1 MSVWADLCPFAT
13 FKNSDNSLM
22 KHYFLAFA
30 YCLLSQPSFS
40 QGISIDSTFSGDGVL
55 ETEITPNKQY
65 YGSAIKPQPD
75 GKILACGHPISSPA
89 TKLSIVRYLSD
100 GQIDSTFLFTGQ
112 ISFQGSRCVIGLQED
127 GKILCGFRTGLIRR
141 LADGKIDSTFG
152 TNGFVPHTP
161 NYDVT
166 ALIILPN
173 GKIAVVGD
181 RNDDPTLGYVV
192 RVYHP
197 NGTLDSSF
205 SNDGILTYKHGAG
218 ISYIL
223 NAQAQTDGKI
233 LLAGDYYATNGELK
247 FTVLRLTP
255 EGAFDQTFGINGFV
269 DDVLGGDNQVSG
281 MAIQADGK
289 IVVTGFVGFPKK
301 LIVLRYLSNGTRDT
315 SFGIDGLQNQVI
327 DELAEGRDVLIREDG
342 KILLLGRMEDTQTN
356 SNQIFLAQ
364 LLADGT
370 LDTAFG
376 NNGIF
381 ISPVPTASF
390 GPCSMFL
397 TEGNKL
403 VVGRNSSVSS
413 NPLIITR
420 FILDLNVGILNPGS
434 DIQQNLLIYPNPIT
448 DHFTLHFAL
457 QAPERVSIN
466 LFDMSGKLV
475 RRLAQ
480 DQFFDAGEHKE
491 TFETRQEL
499 PSGNY
504 ALAISIEGKIV
515 SSIQILK
522 K

>member
-1 MSVWADLCPFAT
+1 
-13 FKNSDNSLM
+13 M
-22 KHYFLAFA
+22 KHYFLALA
-30 YCLLSQPSFS
+30 YCLLSQSSFS

-55 ETEITPNKQY
+55 ESGISPNSQY
-65 YGSAIKPQPD
+65 QGSVIKPQPD

-89 TKLSIVRYLSD
+89 TNLSIVRYLSD
-100 GQIDSTFLFTGQ
+100 GQIDSSFLFTGQ
-112 ISFQGSRCVIGLQED
+112 LSFQGYKCVIGLQED

-141 LADGKIDSTFG
+141 LANGMIDTTFG
-152 TNGFVPHTP
+152 TNGFVPHNP
-161 NYDVT
+161 NYNVT
-166 ALIILPN
+166 AVIILPN

-197 NGTLDSSF
+197 NGTLDTSF

-233 LLAGDYYATNGELK
+233 LLTGDYYATNGEIK
-247 FTVLRLTP
+247 FTVLRLTS
-255 EGAFDQTFGINGFV
+255 EGAFDPTFGVNGFV
-269 DDVLGGDNQVSG
+269 DHVLGDHNQVFG
-281 MAIQADGK
+281 LAIQEDGK
-289 IVVTGFVGFPKK
+289 IVVTGYVGFPKK
-301 LIVLRYLSNGTRDT
+301 LIVLRYLSTGTRDF
-315 SFGIDGLQNQVI
+315 SFGVDGLQNQVI
-327 DELAEGRDVLIREDG
+327 DEEAEGRDVLIREDG
-342 KILLLGRMEDTQTN
+342 KILVLGRMKNTSTN
-356 SNQIFLAQ
+356 SNLIFLAQ

-370 LDTAFG
+370 LDTSFG

-381 ISPVPTASF
+381 INPVPTALF

-403 VVGRNSSVSS
+403 VVGRNSSISS
-413 NPLIITR
+413 KPLIITR

-448 DHFTLHFAL
+448 DHFSLNFAL
-457 QAPERVSIN
+457 QAPERVSID
-466 LFDMSGKLV
+466 LFDMSGKFMK
-475 RRLAQ
+475 RLAQ
-480 DQFFDAGEHKE
+480 DQFFDVGEHKE
-491 TFETRQEL
+491 SFNTGQEL

-504 ALAISIEGKIV
+504 VLAISIQGKIV

-522 K
+522 N